1 MGLSNGPGEGFDASH
16 PRGGKQVRIGYP
28 CINRSIGCTAN
39 HTFRL
44 ASYSGERLMA
54 TVAGNLACLQKILSF
69 NRDHGI
75 LFFRITSDLVPFAS
89 HPVIDIPWQD
99 RFLEQFREIGKFIRD
114 SGIRV
119 SMHPDQFILINATEG
134 TIVGRSIAE
143 LRYHAEVLDLMN
155 LDTTAKVQIHVGG
168 VYRDREASIRRF
180 IERAVG
186 LDEAILR
193 RLAIE
198 NDDLRF
204 PLADCLRIHGET
216 GLPVIFDVFHH
227 ELNNRG
233 EPLPQA
239 LAAAAGTWKRADGIP
254 IVDYSSQEIGKRRGT
269 HATSLDALLF
279 RRFLLESRPYDMDIM
294 LEIKDKEK
302 SALQALGIAHDDP
315 RLIHGDPE
323 KGC

>member
-1 MGLSNGPGEGFDASH
+1 MGSLNGLGAGFDASRLH
-16 PRGGKQVRIGYP
+16 GGKQVRIGYP

-44 ASYSGERLMA
+44 VSYSEERLME
-54 TVAGNLACLQKILSF
+54 TVAGNLACLAKILRY
-69 NRDHGI
+69 NRDHAI

-89 HPVIDIPWQD
+89 HPVMDIPWQD
-99 RFLEQFREIGKFIRD
+99 RFREQFGEIGKFIRD
-114 SGIRV
+114 SGMRT

-134 TIVGRSIAE
+134 EIVRRSIAE

-155 LDTTAKVQIHVGG
+155 LDTTAKIQIHVGG

-180 IERAVG
+180 IERAG
-186 LDEAILR
+186 ELDEAILR

-204 PLADCLRIHGET
+204 PLADCLRIHDKT

-233 EPLPQA
+233 EPFPQA
-239 LAAAAGTWKRADGIP
+239 LASARGTWKGADGVP
-254 IVDYSSQEIGKRRGT
+254 MVDYSSQEKGKRKGT
-269 HATSLDALLF
+269 HATCLDALHF
-279 RRFLLESRPYDMDIM
+279 GRFLQESLPYDMDIM

-302 SALQALGIAHDDP
+302 SALSALGIAHGDP
-315 RLIHGDPE
+315 RLVQGDPWKE
-323 KGC
+323 C